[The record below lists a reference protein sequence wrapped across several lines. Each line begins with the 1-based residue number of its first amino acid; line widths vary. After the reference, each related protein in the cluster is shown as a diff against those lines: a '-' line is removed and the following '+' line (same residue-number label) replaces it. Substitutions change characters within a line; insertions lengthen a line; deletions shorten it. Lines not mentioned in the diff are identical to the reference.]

1 MKLLFSTL
9 LFCCLLNAATAQV
22 ITTIAGNGTVGYTGD
37 GSAAILAGLNQPQGL
52 AVDHAGNVYFADV
65 ANNVIRKVSS
75 SGIITTV
82 AGTGTGGYT
91 TDGIAATLSELHT
104 PRSVAVDAAGN
115 LYIADQ
121 VNNRIRK
128 VDAAGIITTYA
139 GDGTPAFSGDGGPS
153 TAAQVFDPYGITT
166 DDTGNVYFADFGNGR
181 IRKISTSGII
191 SSVAGGGTSYADS
204 TSATATIILYPAF
217 VAVDTSGN
225 VFFSDHF
232 RSTIR
237 KVTPLGIVTNVAGD
251 SIRSNTPYGDGGPA
265 DSAGL
270 YLPFGIA
277 VDNTGNLYIA
287 DSYNNRIRKVDATGR
302 IVTIAGTGTSGFSG
316 DGGLP
321 TFAELR
327 NPVGVAVDATGNLYI
342 GDNANNRVRYIPANT
357 NHPPFFLDHIQEF
370 SVCEDRANDIEIY
383 LAIIDSDAGQ
393 TEIWSVMTAPL
404 HGTLTVADTATSTGG
419 VINPATA
426 TYTPNT
432 GYTGQDTFTVQVTDG
447 IAVTTTI
454 VIVDIVAP
462 PVVGTTS
469 GITHL
474 CPGQSTMITN
484 TTTGGTWGVTNA
496 HASVTGSGLVTGLS
510 AGTDTILYTISNV
523 CDTATASFA
532 ITVYSVAHCD
542 SVSAVPS
549 IGSNLSTDVLLYPN
563 PTTGAFIIE
572 LPTTPINSPAQIT
585 ITDLSG
591 RTLISQGST
600 GQQITVNTAGLAPG
614 NYIVRILSRDN
625 IYRKMVTV
633 E

>member
-1 MKLLFSTL
+1 MKLLISAIIL
-9 LFCCLLNAATAQV
+9 CCFLNTATAQV
-22 ITTIAGNGTVGYTGD
+22 ITTIAGNGTIGYTGD
-37 GSAAILAGLNQPQGL
+37 GSAATLAGLSQPQGL
-52 AVDHAGNVYFADV
+52 AVDNAGNVYFADV
-65 ANNVIRKVSS
+65 ANNVIRKISVS
-75 SGIITTV
+75 GTITTV
-82 AGTGTGGYT
+82 AGNGTAGYT
-91 TDGIAATLSELHT
+91 ADGIAATLSELHT
-104 PRSVAVDAAGN
+104 PRSVAVDGAGN
-115 LYIADQ
+115 LYITDQ

-128 VDAAGIITTYA
+128 VDASGIITTCA

-166 DDTGNVYFADFGNGR
+166 DDTGNVYFADFGSGR

-191 SSVAGGGTSYADS
+191 NTVAGGGTSYADS
-204 TSATATIILYPAF
+204 TTATATIILYPAY

-225 VFFSDHF
+225 IFFSDHF
-232 RSTIR
+232 RSTVR
-237 KVTPLGIVTNVAGD
+237 KVTPLGVVTNVAGD

-277 VDNTGNLYIA
+277 VDKTGNLYIA
-287 DSYNNRIRKVDATGR
+287 DSYNNRIRKVDASGR
-302 IVTIAGTGTSGFSG
+302 IMTIAGTGILGYSG

-321 TFAELR
+321 TFAELK
-327 NPVGVAVDATGNLYI
+327 NPIGVAVDATGNLYI

-357 NHPPFFLDHIQEF
+357 NHPPFFIDYMQEF
-370 SVCEDRANDIEIY
+370 SVCEDRVSSIGLY
-383 LAIIDSDAGQ
+383 LAITDSDAGQ

-404 HGTLTVADTATSTGG
+404 HGTLAVADTATSTGG

-454 VIVDIVAP
+454 VIVDVVAP

-474 CPGQSTMITN
+474 CPGQSTTLTN
-484 TTTGGTWGVTNA
+484 TTTGGTWAVSNA
-496 HASVTGSGLVTGLS
+496 HASVSGTGLVTGFS
-510 AGTDTILYTISNV
+510 SGTDTILYMISNV

-532 ITVYSVAHCD
+532 ITVYTVAHCD
-542 SVSAVPS
+542 SVSAVPA
-549 IGSNLSTDVLLYPN
+549 IGRNASTDVLLYPN
-563 PTTGAFIIE
+563 PATGSFTIE
-572 LPTTPINSPAQIT
+572 LPTPVNAPAQIT

-591 RTLISQGST
+591 RTLITQTSP
-600 GQQITVNTAGLAPG
+600 GQQINVNTTGLAPG
-614 NYIVRILSRDN
+614 NYIVRIASGDN
-625 IYRKMVTV
+625 IYRKIVTMQ
-633 E
+633 